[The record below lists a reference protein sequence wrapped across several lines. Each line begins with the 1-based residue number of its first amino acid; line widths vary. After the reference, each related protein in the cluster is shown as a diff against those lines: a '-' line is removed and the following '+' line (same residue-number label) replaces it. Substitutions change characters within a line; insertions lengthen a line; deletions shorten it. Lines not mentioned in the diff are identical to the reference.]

1 MHPFGSFLGTKSR
14 LQGAIWDH
22 EAEQRAMYRRP
33 DAEPLPPEPVRP
45 SRMERVK
52 GGVPVLRW
60 LTTRRT

>member
-1 MHPFGSFLGTKSR
+1 
-14 LQGAIWDH
+14 
-22 EAEQRAMYRRP
+22 MYRRP

-60 LTTRRT
+60 LTTRRA

>member
-22 EAEQRAMYRRP
+22 EAERTAMYRRP

-45 SRMERVK
+45 SRMERVA

-60 LTTRRT
+60 LTTRRA